1 MQFAELRG
9 PQPRPAEARKYPL
22 RSFAFPAGCGLRNHD
37 VCAKKN
43 SAERPDRTIR
53 YPIPRERQNM

>member
-37 VCAKKN
+37 VCAKKI
-43 SAERPDRTIR
+43 RPRDPTEQFR
-53 YPIPRERQNM
+53 YLLPRERQNM